1 MDRKK
6 RILISLAALVLV
18 VCAGLVSY
26 WSAVRTWHSSI
37 ALGCQVEEYTED
49 ADYGYLTVRLTGE
62 EKIGPIRVENE
73 NLRETLSTMDLEKII
88 GVHLF
93 MDVPYK
99 YFKEKHIDPEK
110 MDPISL
116 LVQSREFDEYCRIV
130 NISTK

>member
-6 RILISLAALVLV
+6 RILISLAAMVLL

-26 WSAVRTWHSSI
+26 WSAYKTWHSSI

-49 ADYGYLTVRLTGE
+49 ANYGYLTIRLTPE
-62 EKIGPIRVENE
+62 DTIGPIRVESE
-73 NLRETLSTMDLEKII
+73 HLRETLSTMDLKKII

-99 YFKEKHIDPEK
+99 YFKEKHIDPEDL
-110 MDPISL
+110 DPIAL
-116 LVQSREFDEYCRIV
+116 LVQNREFDGYCRIV